1 MAQHGKTVR
10 RFGGNRRDLG
20 VGLRRP
26 GKIAQLAR
34 CEVAHDDAR
43 LAALLPDVSHASA
56 MPRPLRPHI
65 AAGRAR
71 LALAA
76 ALLVTIGACST
87 AVSGTGRRTSPRPSA
102 RPSADPS
109 TSPHP
114 TRSTATTAQGEFS
127 FAFAGDVHFED
138 RTADRL
144 AHPATAFGEA
154 KPVLAAADLTMVNLE
169 TAITTRGEPA
179 PKEFHFRAPAAAF
192 TALHDAGVDVATM
205 ANNHAADYGAVGL
218 RDTLA
223 AIRASRFPV
232 VGIGAN
238 TGEAYAAWQ
247 TSVNGVQVAVIAAS
261 QVRDETLANYTAGP
275 DSPGIAS
282 ADSDAL
288 LQSVRAAKAAGYV
301 VVVYL
306 HWGIEYTSCPDA
318 DQRGL
323 ADALAHA
330 GAAAIIGAHVHQ
342 LQGAGWRPDGA
353 FVAYGLG
360 NYLWWRSF
368 GNAQDDN
375 GVLTL
380 RFRSGRVVAEHF
392 APAHLDDRGVPLPA
406 TGSEAARIDAE
417 WEQVRQ
423 CADLAAD
430 PPR

>member
-1 MAQHGKTVR
+1 
-10 RFGGNRRDLG
+10 
-20 VGLRRP
+20 
-26 GKIAQLAR
+26 
-34 CEVAHDDAR
+34 
-43 LAALLPDVSHASA
+43 

-71 LALAA
+71 LACAA
-76 ALLVTIGACST
+76 ALIVAIGACST
-87 AVSGTGRRTSPRPSA
+87 AVSGTGRRASPRPTA

-114 TRSTATTAQGEFS
+114 TRSTATAAQGEFS
-127 FAFAGDVHFED
+127 FAFAGDVHFEE

-179 PKEFHFRAPAAAF
+179 PKDFHFHAPAAAF
-192 TALHDAGVDVATM
+192 TALRDAGVDVATM

-218 RDTLA
+218 RDTLT

-238 TGEAYAAWQ
+238 AGEAYAAWQ

-282 ADSDAL
+282 ADSDLL

-423 CADLAAD
+423 CANLAAG

>member
-1 MAQHGKTVR
+1 VPSR
-10 RFGGNRRDLG
+10 R
-20 VGLRRP
+20 
-26 GKIAQLAR
+26 
-34 CEVAHDDAR
+34 
-43 LAALLPDVSHASA
+43 
-56 MPRPLRPHI
+56 
-65 AAGRAR
+65 
-71 LALAA
+71 
-76 ALLVTIGACST
+76 
-87 AVSGTGRRTSPRPSA
+87 
-102 RPSADPS
+102 
-109 TSPHP
+109 
-114 TRSTATTAQGEFS
+114 EFS
-127 FAFAGDVHFED
+127 FAFAGDVHFEE

-144 AHPATAFGEA
+144 ADPATAFAEA

-179 PKEFHFRAPAAAF
+179 PKDFHFRAPAAAF

-223 AIRASRFPV
+223 AVRTGRFPV

-238 TGEAYAAWQ
+238 AGEAYAAWK
-247 TSVNGVQVAVIAAS
+247 TSVNGTRVAVIAAS

-282 ADSDAL
+282 ADSDLL

-306 HWGIEYTSCPDA
+306 HWGIEYTSCPEA
-318 DQRGL
+318 DQRDL
-323 ADALAHA
+323 AGALAKA
-330 GAAAIIGAHVHQ
+330 GAAAVIGAHVHQ

-380 RFRSGRVVAEHF
+380 RFRSGRVVAAHF
-392 APAHLDDRGVPLPA
+392 APAHLDDRGVPVPA
-406 TGSEAARIDAE
+406 KGSEAARIDAE

>member
-1 MAQHGKTVR
+1 
-10 RFGGNRRDLG
+10 
-20 VGLRRP
+20 LR
-26 GKIAQLAR
+26 
-34 CEVAHDDAR
+34 
-43 LAALLPDVSHASA
+43 
-56 MPRPLRPHI
+56 
-65 AAGRAR
+65 
-71 LALAA
+71 
-76 ALLVTIGACST
+76 
-87 AVSGTGRRTSPRPSA
+87 
-102 RPSADPS
+102 
-109 TSPHP
+109 
-114 TRSTATTAQGEFS
+114 
-127 FAFAGDVHFED
+127 
-138 RTADRL
+138 
-144 AHPATAFGEA
+144 
-154 KPVLAAADLTMVNLE
+154 
-169 TAITTRGEPA
+169 
-179 PKEFHFRAPAAAF
+179 
-192 TALHDAGVDVATM
+192 DAGVDVATM

-218 RDTLA
+218 RDTLT

-238 TGEAYAAWQ
+238 AGEAYAAWT
-247 TSVNGVQVAVIAAS
+247 TSVSGVKVAVVAAS

-282 ADSDAL
+282 ADSDLL
-288 LQSVRAAKAAGYV
+288 LQSIRAAKAAGYV

-323 ADALAHA
+323 AGTLAHA

-380 RFRSGRVVAEHF
+380 RFRSGRVVGAHF
-392 APAHLDDRGVPLPA
+392 APAHLDDRGVLLPA

-417 WEQVRQ
+417 WERVRR